1 MPGPEK
7 AEGRRT
13 DGDRRAVFQGM
24 GKDGVMKKIVLT
36 GGGTMGHVTPHLAL
50 IPHLQQAGYE
60 IHYIGTENG
69 MEAPKMRSV
78 PGVTY
83 HAVRSGKLRRY
94 FSWQNFTD
102 PFRVIAGAFQSAHL
116 MGKIRPDVVFSKGGF
131 VAVPVVVGA
140 WLHRIPVL
148 CHESDLT
155 PGLANKLCRPFAK
168 RFATT
173 FPECA
178 EALGKKA
185 EMTGTPLR
193 PELFHGSREKGLQL
207 FGFTGDKPVLLMM
220 GGSSG
225 AQSVNACL
233 RESLPRLTE
242 RFDIAHLCGKGNLEP
257 KLEGTPGYAQKE
269 YLDEDL
275 PDALACADLV
285 LSRAGANALCE
296 FQALGRPMLLIPY
309 PMGASRGDQI
319 LNAESLRKRGL
330 CRVLPQDKMTPET
343 LAQALEDTWA
353 DRDTLTAA
361 LKNAPPADGTRR
373 VLELIEEVQK
383 K

>member
-1 MPGPEK
+1 
-7 AEGRRT
+7 
-13 DGDRRAVFQGM
+13 
-24 GKDGVMKKIVLT
+24 MKKIVLT
-36 GGGTMGHVTPHLAL
+36 GGGTLGHVTPHLAL
-50 IPHLQQAGYE
+50 IPRLREAGYE

-69 MEAPKMRSV
+69 MEAPKMRAV
-78 PGVTY
+78 EGITY
-83 HAVRSGKLRRY
+83 HAVKSGKLRRY

-102 PFRVIAGAFQSAHL
+102 PFRVIAGAFQSARL

-131 VAVPVVVGA
+131 VAVPVVFGA

-155 PGLANKLCRPFAK
+155 PGLANKLCKPFAC

-178 EALGKKA
+178 EALGSKA

-193 PELFHGSREKGLQL
+193 PELFTGSRQKGLEL
-207 FGFTGDKPVLLMM
+207 TGFNGSKPILLMM

-233 RESLPRLTE
+233 REALPGLSD
-242 RFDIAHLCGKGNLEP
+242 FDICHICGKGNLDP
-257 KLEGTPGYAQKE
+257 ALEGTPGYKQIE
-269 YLDEDL
+269 FLDAEL
-275 PDALACADLV
+275 PDVLACTDLV

-309 PMGASRGDQI
+309 PKGASRGDQI
-319 LNAESLRKRGL
+319 LNAKSLEKRGL
-330 CRVLPQDKMTPET
+330 CRVLMQ
-343 LAQALEDTWA
+343 EDMNADSLTEAIRSTWN
-353 DRDTLTAA
+353 DRDQLTEA
-361 LKNAPPADGTRR
+361 LRNAPPADGTER
-373 VLELIEEVQK
+373 VLEMIEEIQK
-383 K
+383 KK

>member
-1 MPGPEK
+1 
-7 AEGRRT
+7 
-13 DGDRRAVFQGM
+13 
-24 GKDGVMKKIVLT
+24 MKKIVLT
-36 GGGTMGHVTPHLAL
+36 GGGTLGHVTPHLAL
-50 IPHLQQAGYE
+50 IPRLREAGYE

-69 MEAPKMRSV
+69 MEAPKMRAV
-78 PGVTY
+78 EGITY
-83 HAVRSGKLRRY
+83 HAVKSGKLRRY

-102 PFRVIAGAFQSAHL
+102 PFRVIAGAFQSARL

-131 VAVPVVVGA
+131 VAVPVVFGA

-155 PGLANKLCRPFAK
+155 PGLANKLCKPFAC

-178 EALGKKA
+178 EALGSKA

-193 PELFHGSREKGLQL
+193 PELFTGSRQKGLEL
-207 FGFTGDKPVLLMM
+207 TGFNGSKPVLLMM

-233 RESLPRLTE
+233 REALPGLSD
-242 RFDIAHLCGKGNLEP
+242 FDICHICGKGNLDP
-257 KLEGTPGYAQKE
+257 ALEGTPGYKQIE
-269 YLDEDL
+269 FLDAEL
-275 PDALACADLV
+275 PDVLACTDLV

-309 PMGASRGDQI
+309 PKGASRGDQI
-319 LNAESLRKRGL
+319 LNAKSLEKRGL
-330 CRVLPQDKMTPET
+330 CRVLMQ
-343 LAQALEDTWA
+343 EDMNADSLTEAICSTWN
-353 DRDTLTAA
+353 DRDQLTEA
-361 LKNAPPADGTRR
+361 LRNAPPADGTER
-373 VLELIEEVQK
+373 VLEMIEEIQK
-383 K
+383 KK

>member
-1 MPGPEK
+1 
-7 AEGRRT
+7 
-13 DGDRRAVFQGM
+13 
-24 GKDGVMKKIVLT
+24 MKKIVLT
-36 GGGTMGHVTPHLAL
+36 GGGTLGHVTPHLAL
-50 IPHLQQAGYE
+50 IPRLREAGYE

-69 MEAPKMRSV
+69 MEAPKMRAV
-78 PGVTY
+78 EGVTY
-83 HAVRSGKLRRY
+83 HAVKSGKLRRY
-94 FSWQNFTD
+94 HSWQNFTD
-102 PFRVIAGAFQSAHL
+102 PFRVIAGAFQSARL

-131 VAVPVVVGA
+131 VAVPVVFGA

-155 PGLANKLCRPFAK
+155 PGLANKLCRPFAR

-193 PELFHGSREKGLQL
+193 PELFRGSRDKGLAL
-207 FGFTGDKPVLLMM
+207 FGFDGSKPVMLMM

-233 RESLPRLTE
+233 REALPQLKE
-242 RFDIAHLCGKGNLEP
+242 FDIAHICGRGNLDP
-257 KLEGTPGYAQKE
+257 ALEGAEGYRQIE
-269 YLDEDL
+269 FLDEDL
-275 PDALACADLV
+275 PDAFACTDLV

-309 PMGASRGDQI
+309 PLGASRGDQI
-319 LNAESLRKRGL
+319 LNAKSLQKRGL
-330 CRVLPQDKMTPET
+330 CNVLEQEKMTPDT
-343 LAQALEDTWA
+343 LARAVKETWEER
-353 DRDTLTAA
+353 DRLTAA
-361 LKNAPPADGTRR
+361 LKNAPPADGTER
-373 VLELIEEVQK
+373 VLEMIEEIQK
-383 K
+383 GGTNP